1 MEAAIWTSDHCA
13 ELIALDKLVK
23 SLDLNTERKPQTVF
37 TPFIKPAA
45 CAVAALA
52 GAVLARGALR
62 LLKSARGRRQ
72 A

>member
-1 MEAAIWTSDHCA
+1 MEAAIWTSSHCA
-13 ELIALDKLVK
+13 EPIVLDKLGK
-23 SLDLNTERKPQTVF
+23 SLDMNCEWKPKTVF

-52 GAVLARGALR
+52 GAVLAGGALKP
-62 LLKSARGRRQ
+62 LKSARGKRQ